1 MTNNIKLIKKLKQ
14 ELDIRGEL
22 FYKQIEDDDYL
33 VMYFESAHYIT
44 KATIRLD
51 VIGAAIV
58 SNDFS
63 IVRDT
68 AHVTHFDMEEM

>member
-1 MTNNIKLIKKLKQ
+1 MTNNIELIKQLKQ
-14 ELDIRGEL
+14 ELGIRGEL

-44 KATIRLD
+44 KAGIGL
-51 VIGAAIV
+51 VAIGASLI
-58 SNDFS
+58 SGDFS

-68 AHVTHFDMEEM
+68 AHVTLTILNL